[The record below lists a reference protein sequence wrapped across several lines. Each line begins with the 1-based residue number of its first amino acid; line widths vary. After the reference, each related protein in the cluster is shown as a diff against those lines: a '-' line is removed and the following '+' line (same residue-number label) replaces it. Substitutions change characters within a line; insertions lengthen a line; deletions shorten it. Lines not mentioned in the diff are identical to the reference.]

1 MRPKAY
7 SYIRFSTTI
16 QEHGDSLRRQT
27 QKAMEYAEKH
37 KLELDTKLNL
47 HDLGVPAYKGT
58 NFTKGAL
65 GQFIKLVDEGTI
77 PSGSYLLIENFD
89 RFSRLKP
96 REAQPIFL
104 NLINQGIKVVTLE
117 DEKVYNEELDTFDL
131 IVSLLSME
139 RAHDESARKGRLV
152 KASKDNAKRDVL
164 NGSQK
169 KLTKWGPKWLN
180 LNEDRMGYTIIPER
194 VELIKRIIQWVLDG
208 YGTGKIIEIIESE
221 GIPPMGSSSGIR
233 MDKRKPK
240 RWHISQ
246 IQRIVSN
253 RQLLGEYELK
263 IKNVRG
269 EETVEIVPNYFPAI
283 IDEDVFDR
291 VQRVRNE
298 RDVNCDKEGKR
309 RGGGGRKGKTYT
321 NIFAKLAVCG
331 YSIDNNAG
339 KYRCESNNEY
349 MVHANK
355 DGKNGNTGKVY
366 RSRYLQ
372 CGAVKENTGR
382 CRECRKLWQYDNFEE
397 SFLTHVKDIDAA
409 EIFGTNEGAMNELK
423 AIKEKVES
431 REGQLLHVKRQLE
444 KIAKTFLEYETIPT
458 FMVKQG
464 NELEAKEIE
473 IPKGIRKLKAEY
485 KEKEEQVNNSSKS
498 KSELIDLIGAMNGCT
513 RDDELYDL
521 RLRMSEM
528 LKAMISQ
535 IEVYTRGRFF
545 SEQWLEK
552 ILEKVPDEL
561 KAEVEDIQRKS
572 FEQYKKST
580 PKAKLDKPFF
590 IIRFKSGKSRLVM
603 PHPKDPRSLV
613 ESMKWDDDGVID
625 YFRDTTTLKLFQR
638 GVKSKDGDW
647 RGGSSVDNVIDE
659 EQINSLLK
667 DK

>member
-117 DEKVYNEELDTFDL
+117 DEKVYNEELDTIDL

-194 VELIKRIIQWVLDG
+194 VELIKRIIQWLLDG
-208 YGTGKIIEIIESE
+208 YGAGKIIGMIEAE
-221 GIPPMGSSSGIR
+221 DIPPWGSSSGIK
-233 MDKRKPK
+233 MDVRKPK
-240 RWHISQ
+240 HWYVSQ
-246 IQRIVSN
+246 IQRIVKN

-269 EETVEIVPNYFPAI
+269 EKIVEIVPNYFPAI
-283 IDEDVFDR
+283 IDEDTFDR

-298 RDVNCDKEGKR
+298 RDVNCDKEGNR
-309 RGGGGRKGKTYT
+309 RGAGRKGPTYT
-321 NIFAKLAVCG
+321 NIFSQLAVCG

-339 KYRCESNNEY
+339 KYRCESDNEY
-349 MVHANK
+349 MIHANK

-366 RSRYLQ
+366 RSRYLI
-372 CGAVKENTGR
+372 CAAAKESARR
-382 CRECRKLWQYDNFEE
+382 CRECRKSWQYDHFEE

-423 AIKEKVES
+423 AITEKIES

-485 KEKEEQVNNSSKS
+485 KEKEEQINNSSKS

-521 RLRMSEM
+521 RLRVSEM

-545 SEQWLEK
+545 SEQRLEK
-552 ILEKVPDEL
+552 FLEKVPDEL

-580 PKAKLDKPFF
+580 PKAKIDKPFF
-590 IIRFKSGKSRLVM
+590 IIRFKSGKSRLVT

-625 YFRDTTTLKLFQR
+625 YFRDTTTLKLFQM

-647 RGGSSVDNVIDE
+647 RGGSSVDNEIDE
-659 EQINSLLK
+659 EQMNSLLK